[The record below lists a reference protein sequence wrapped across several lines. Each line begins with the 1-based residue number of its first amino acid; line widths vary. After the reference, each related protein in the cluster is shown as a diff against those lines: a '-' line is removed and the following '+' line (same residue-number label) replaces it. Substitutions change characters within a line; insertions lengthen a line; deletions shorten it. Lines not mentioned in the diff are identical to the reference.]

1 MNSFY
6 HKVAIACVCTALSF
20 TLGANKEAKAATYTL
35 TGSGFGVENDSTESS
50 TMKAFVVGD
59 LTHPTGDMYGHT
71 SLNNFT
77 KDNLALTPPENAI
90 SYFETFVDRTKRFT
104 GYMTTIPRV
113 VYRALDGH
121 IHELSVTNNWS
132 HFDITAATNAPAAA
146 GEPFGYVGDVPRVV
160 YRGVDGHIHELYLKD
175 GQWKHFD
182 ISQATGAPTAAGNPM
197 GYVGGVPR
205 VVYRGVDGHIH
216 ELYVTDTWKHFDI
229 SQATGAPTAAGDPM
243 GYMTNVPRVVYRGV
257 DGYIHELYVTDTWKH
272 FDLSSATGGPS

>member
-1 MNSFY
+1 LILEWFPTKLFTIKGNSVVMNSFY
-6 HKVAIACVCTALSF
+6 HKVAVACVCTALSF
-20 TLGANKEAKAATYTL
+20 TLGANKEAKAATSTL

-59 LTHPTGDMYGHT
+59 LTHPTGDMYGDT
-71 SLNNFT
+71 SVNNFT

-90 SYFETFVDRTKRFT
+90 SYFETSVDRTKRFT

-182 ISQATGAPTAAGNPM
+182 ISQNTGAPTAAGEPM
-197 GYVGGVPR
+197 GYVGDVPR

-216 ELYVTDTWKHFDI
+216 ELYVTDTWKHFD
-229 SQATGAPTAAGDPM
+229 
-243 GYMTNVPRVVYRGV
+243 
-257 DGYIHELYVTDTWKH
+257 
-272 FDLSSATGGPS
+272 LSSATGGPS